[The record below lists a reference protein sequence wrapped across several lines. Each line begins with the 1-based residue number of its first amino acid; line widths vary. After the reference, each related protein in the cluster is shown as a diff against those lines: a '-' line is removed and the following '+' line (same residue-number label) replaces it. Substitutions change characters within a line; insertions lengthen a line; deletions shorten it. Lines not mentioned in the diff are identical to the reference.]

1 MDRAK
6 AEELLSDMLAGEIS
20 TQDLDRLL
28 RYEEENPEFG
38 EYRVDLE
45 TAWGLGEGKVGSDS
59 IGIANSISAILDK
72 VLNTISKDKKSNVIN
87 LYTLDQLFAAGSGSV
102 ISDIDDNTAKE

>member
-45 TAWGLGEGKVGSDS
+45 TAWGLGEVK
-59 IGIANSISAILDK
+59 
-72 VLNTISKDKKSNVIN
+72 
-87 LYTLDQLFAAGSGSV
+87 
-102 ISDIDDNTAKE
+102 